1 MKTVISETLVEW
13 DDNKNRI
20 NIQKH
25 GISFETAALVF
36 ADEERIEYYDKL
48 HSIDEDRYVVL
59 GCVQGIL
66 YVVYTMRDEAA
77 RLISAR
83 MQRQQ
88 KGRSIMENE
97 TIVRTVIHSGQ
108 QPTEAQIR
116 EIESAASKPVVPDED
131 APELTLEQYAEM
143 AAIARNRRSQ
153 KVKPVIALRISPETL
168 DKAKAT
174 GKGYTGF
181 LSRLLDNAI
190 NDPQLVSK
198 SL

>member
-1 MKTVISETLVEW
+1 
-13 DDNKNRI
+13 
-20 NIQKH
+20 
-25 GISFETAALVF
+25 
-36 ADEERIEYYDKL
+36 
-48 HSIDEDRYVVL
+48 
-59 GCVQGIL
+59 
-66 YVVYTMRDEAA
+66 
-77 RLISAR
+77 
-83 MQRQQ
+83 
-88 KGRSIMENE
+88 MENE

-116 EIESAASKPVVPDED
+116 EIESAASRPVVPDED

>member
-1 MKTVISETLVEW
+1 
-13 DDNKNRI
+13 
-20 NIQKH
+20 
-25 GISFETAALVF
+25 
-36 ADEERIEYYDKL
+36 
-48 HSIDEDRYVVL
+48 
-59 GCVQGIL
+59 
-66 YVVYTMRDEAA
+66 
-77 RLISAR
+77 
-83 MQRQQ
+83 
-88 KGRSIMENE
+88 MENE
-97 TIVRTVIHSGQ
+97 AIVRTVIHPGQ

-116 EIESAASKPVVPDED
+116 EIEAATMKPVVPDED

-190 NDPQLVSK
+190 NDPEIVKK

>member
-1 MKTVISETLVEW
+1 
-13 DDNKNRI
+13 
-20 NIQKH
+20 
-25 GISFETAALVF
+25 
-36 ADEERIEYYDKL
+36 
-48 HSIDEDRYVVL
+48 
-59 GCVQGIL
+59 
-66 YVVYTMRDEAA
+66 
-77 RLISAR
+77 
-83 MQRQQ
+83 
-88 KGRSIMENE
+88 MENE
-97 TIVRTVIHSGQ
+97 TIVRTVIHPGQ

-116 EIESAASKPVVPDED
+116 EIESAASRPVIPDED

>member
-1 MKTVISETLVEW
+1 
-13 DDNKNRI
+13 
-20 NIQKH
+20 
-25 GISFETAALVF
+25 
-36 ADEERIEYYDKL
+36 
-48 HSIDEDRYVVL
+48 
-59 GCVQGIL
+59 
-66 YVVYTMRDEAA
+66 
-77 RLISAR
+77 
-83 MQRQQ
+83 
-88 KGRSIMENE
+88 MEND

-116 EIESAASKPVVPDED
+116 EIESAASRPVIPDED

>member
-1 MKTVISETLVEW
+1 
-13 DDNKNRI
+13 
-20 NIQKH
+20 
-25 GISFETAALVF
+25 
-36 ADEERIEYYDKL
+36 
-48 HSIDEDRYVVL
+48 
-59 GCVQGIL
+59 
-66 YVVYTMRDEAA
+66 
-77 RLISAR
+77 
-83 MQRQQ
+83 
-88 KGRSIMENE
+88 MENE
-97 TIVRTVIHSGQ
+97 AIVRTVIHPGQ

-116 EIESAASKPVVPDED
+116 EIEAAAMKPVVPDED
-131 APELTLEQYAEM
+131 APELTLKQYAEM

-168 DKAKAT
+168 DKARAT